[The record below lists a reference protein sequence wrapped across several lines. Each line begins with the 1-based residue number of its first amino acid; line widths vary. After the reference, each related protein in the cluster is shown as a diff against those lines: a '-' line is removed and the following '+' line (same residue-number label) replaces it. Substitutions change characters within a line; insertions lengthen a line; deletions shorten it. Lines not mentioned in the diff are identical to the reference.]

1 MNMAEF
7 NALYKRTVEADMEG
21 NRQSAMKSLDYLANS
36 TAQYHGQTIYS
47 LYMPKAFP
55 EQTVSYLRVCSETM
69 YGILIKVMK
78 RFFEDEGYRKL
89 FGFKPEQEQWLLMNP
104 GYRNILPIARLD
116 IFLNETDLSFKFCEF
131 NADGSSSMNEDREL
145 NIALKMTKAYQ
156 ELSGDYDFEPFELFD
171 SWVREFMDIYSTYPG
186 KTENPH
192 IAIVDF
198 LEKGCSMEE
207 FNEFKNAFI
216 RCGYSAEIAE
226 IRDLVFDGSVLRSP
240 SGRAIDAIYRRAVT
254 SDVFEHI
261 HEVKPFMNAV
271 AEGKVCLI
279 GSFCTQIIHN
289 KILFLILRLPET
301 SAFLSADEID
311 FIEKHIPYT
320 LKLTDEEISREQ
332 VAVYKDRW
340 LIKPEDSYGA
350 KGVYAGISYTASEWL
365 AILDKHKNTD
375 YILQEFVQPY
385 KSFNIDFKKSPSR
398 FIRYSNLTGMYM
410 YNGKFAGIYSRQSNH
425 EIISTQYDENDVASV
440 SVRRRAGTVAD

>member
-1 MNMAEF
+1 M
-7 NALYKRTVEADMEG
+7 
-21 NRQSAMKSLDYLANS
+21 
-36 TAQYHGQTIYS
+36 
-47 LYMPKAFP
+47 
-55 EQTVSYLRVCSETM
+55 
-69 YGILIKVMK
+69 
-78 RFFEDEGYRKL
+78 
-89 FGFKPEQEQWLLMNP
+89 
-104 GYRNILPIARLD
+104 RLQ
-116 IFLNETDLSFKFCEF
+116 K
-131 NADGSSSMNEDREL
+131 
-145 NIALKMTKAYQ
+145 
-156 ELSGDYDFEPFELFD
+156 
-171 SWVREFMDIYSTYPG
+171 
-186 KTENPH
+186 
-192 IAIVDF
+192 
-198 LEKGCSMEE
+198 
-207 FNEFKNAFI
+207 
-216 RCGYSAEIAE
+216 
-226 IRDLVFDGSVLRSP
+226 
-240 SGRAIDAIYRRAVT
+240 
-254 SDVFEHI
+254 
-261 HEVKPFMNAV
+261 
-271 AEGKVCLI
+271 GKVCLI